1 MIMKYGRRYGRIY
14 IILCFIT
21 EDRVER
27 WSDEKGGGWRIFFE
41 LLRDIFCSS
50 LSDNVIVLHYILH
63 ILMTSSLRKITLIDS
78 CVMFGM
84 KQRKFI

>member
-1 MIMKYGRRYGRIY
+1 MDGY
-14 IILCFIT
+14 ILFYASSPKIESKGAQT
-21 EDRVER
+21 K
-27 WSDEKGGGWRIFFE
+27 KGGGGGGAIFFE
-41 LLRDIFCSS
+41 LLRDIFCST